1 VTHTQFTIS
10 PFESSTDTILNSLG
24 NLTLDEASGKRAES
38 LVEDIVARVADRELE
53 SINLDMYILD
63 TEQALLRRLGV
74 VDNGDGSGDT
84 TSTEEDV
91 SKTGIF
97 DFLVNMLV

>member
-1 VTHTQFTIS
+1 MIHTQFTIS
-10 PFESSTDTILNSLG
+10 PFESSADTILNGLG

-53 SINLDMYILD
+53 SINLDVYILD

-74 VDNGDGSGDT
+74 VDNGDGGGDT

-91 SKTGIF
+91 SKTGVF